1 MSYYDLYTN
10 LVHHLDN
17 NQDNASPNLY
27 VKETVAS
34 LVEYAKSKGPGKYSL
49 EIERYPHIHMNIQMR
64 EDCTFDMEI
73 VNGNVH
79 PDYLSVNVDPFRT
92 AFKWYEQDSTSDN
105 VVLSYDGY
113 LLLYDSII
121 QKINMAVQ
129 NHHGIVCTQS
139 ISVENRNERSIVL
152 HFSDMLVIKMR
163 EHFNMPLPEI
173 TMATESLSEI
183 PDKLVCHLFD
193 NVGDN
198 NTSLVNLAG
207 HESFTDIEK
216 EFVFKNSDFFYY
228 MYGSWHNYSNKPI
241 RITCI
246 GIQGMLRAQHLM
258 LDGTFVRHQLAK
270 FNELERKCHGRFIRD
285 LYLLD

>member
-10 LVHHLDN
+10 LVHHHDN

-34 LVEYAKSKGPGKYSL
+34 LVEYAKLKGPGKYSL
-49 EIERYPHIHMNIQMR
+49 EIERYPMIHMNIQMR

-92 AFKWYEQDSTSDN
+92 AFKWYEQDSRSEN
-105 VVLSYDGY
+105 VVLSRDGY
-113 LLLYDSII
+113 LLLYNNII

-139 ISVENRNERSIVL
+139 VSVENRNERSIVL

-163 EHFNMPLPEI
+163 EHFKMPLPDI
-173 TMATESLSEI
+173 TMATETLSVI
-183 PDKLVCHLFD
+183 PEKLVCHLFD
-193 NVGDN
+193 NLASN

-216 EFVFKNSDFFYY
+216 EFVFKNADFFYY

-241 RITCI
+241 RISCI

-258 LDGTFVRHQLAK
+258 QDGKFVMHQLAK
-270 FNELERKCHGRFIRD
+270 YNELERKCHGRFCRD